1 MSIVHWE
8 LFRMCPLNKLFDG
21 LHELPYQK
29 ELGTE
34 KATIDKLQ
42 AIVSKGNV
50 MKLIFFQVFLMETF
64 FKMNYQN

>member
-8 LFRMCPLNKLFDG
+8 LFRMCPLNDKFDG

-29 ELGTE
+29 ELGSE

-42 AIVSKGNV
+42 AIVSKGTKKPFKNS
-50 MKLIFFQVFLMETF
+50 IFIDNFIKIEF
-64 FKMNYQN
+64 

>member
-8 LFRMCPLNKLFDG
+8 LFRMCPLNDKFDG

-29 ELGTE
+29 ELGSE

-42 AIVSKGNV
+42 AIVSKGSKNTSY
-50 MKLIFFQVFLMETF
+50 KSIKKIDF
-64 FKMNYQN
+64 